1 MKNTV
6 RALIVP
12 TGDLSQYSFTLQ
24 VKDGN
29 GNWTEI
35 DKVYRHPTDANK
47 LYNTVEELKEGL
59 ANGES
64 QAKSDE

>member
-12 TGDLSQYSFTLQ
+12 TADLSQYTFTLQ

-35 DKVYRHPTDANK
+35 DKVYRHPTEEK
-47 LYNTVEELKEGL
+47 LYNSVEELKEDL

>member
-12 TGDLSQYSFTLQ
+12 TADLSQYSFTLQ
-24 VKDGN
+24 VKDGD

-35 DKVYRHPTDANK
+35 DKVYRHPTEDK
-47 LYNTVEELKEGL
+47 LYNSVEELKEDL

-64 QAKSDE
+64 QAKSND

>member
-12 TGDLSQYSFTLQ
+12 TADLSQFSFTLQ

-35 DKVYRHPTDANK
+35 DKVYRHPTEDK
-47 LYNTVEELKEGL
+47 LYNSVEELKEDL

-64 QAKSDE
+64 QAKSND

>member
-12 TGDLSQYSFTLQ
+12 TADLSQYTFTLQ

-35 DKVYRHPTDANK
+35 DKVYRHPTEEK
-47 LYNTVEELKEGL
+47 LYNSVEELKEDL
-59 ANGES
+59 ANGED
-64 QAKSDE
+64 QTESDK